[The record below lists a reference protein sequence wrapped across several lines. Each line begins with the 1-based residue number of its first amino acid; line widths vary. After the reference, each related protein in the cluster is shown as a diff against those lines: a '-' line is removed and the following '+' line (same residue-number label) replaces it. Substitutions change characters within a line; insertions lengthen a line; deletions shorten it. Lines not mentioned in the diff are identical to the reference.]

1 MFAMAFKCFLCV
13 LQVFQT
19 YVVSVSDV
27 CCKCLAVS
35 DIYCKCF
42 RHMLPH
48 VKGSRC
54 PRGGEL
60 SFSKINCKN

>member
-1 MFAMAFKCFLCV
+1 MFAMVFKCFLCV

-19 YVVSVSDV
+19 YVASVSNV
-27 CCKCLAVS
+27 CYKCLAVS

-48 VKGSRC
+48 GHGVAKVD
-54 PRGGEL
+54 PML
-60 SFSKINCKN
+60 HML